1 MSYIAAAAA
10 FMQMGAT
17 YIGMQAQ
24 KAKSAAEGDEYDNQ
38 ALQTLLT
45 AKWNIGKIQ
54 ESGFHQEID
63 LFDQA
68 SNRRGLLKRHG
79 TQALGKMKA
88 TIGASGV
95 RLDSGTAAYLVIKS
109 RLDNA
114 TRLLQN
120 QEELSRSLNDLRFKT
135 KSQVEQTS
143 KTATERYAKLKRMA
157 DLARKGGNA
166 AQFAQMM
173 GGIVSGG
180 KTFHSLGGVDWL
192 SSMGDGG
199 VETDA
204 TTGSNT
210 GSSYNTSTGRS
221 GMR

>member
-1 MSYIAAAAA
+1 
-10 FMQMGAT
+10 
-17 YIGMQAQ
+17 
-24 KAKSAAEGDEYDNQ
+24 
-38 ALQTLLT
+38 
-45 AKWNIGKIQ
+45 
-54 ESGFHQEID
+54 
-63 LFDQA
+63 
-68 SNRRGLLKRHG
+68 
-79 TQALGKMKA
+79 
-88 TIGASGV
+88 
-95 RLDSGTAAYLVIKS
+95 
-109 RLDNA
+109 
-114 TRLLQN
+114 
-120 QEELSRSLNDLRFKT
+120 
-135 KSQVEQTS
+135 
-143 KTATERYAKLKRMA
+143 MA